1 MGRGRGWGKEGNILE
16 RKESKR
22 EKLKKMEFLI
32 YSYMSGE
39 GA

>member
-22 EKLKKMEFLI
+22 EKFKKWNSSSI
-32 YSYMSGE
+32 
-39 GA
+39 AI